1 MNYDF
6 LVIYCC
12 IFLVISSI
20 LIINFS
26 NTVFSLLMLV
36 LNFLIAFLILL
47 LLNCEF
53 LSFIFLLIYVGA
65 IVILFLFLFMLLDIK
80 FKSLSKDLI
89 DNYFFYYILFI
100 IIILFIYCKN
110 PNITVLFTFIDWRLI
125 VNSMYDINIYSK
137 LLYNNFIFEFLL
149 IGIILLLV
157 LVGVIFIINNYINL
171 NSKYPN
177 SIKQVSVRSR
187 FFY

>member
-12 IFLVISSI
+12 VFLVISSI
-20 LIINFS
+20 FIINFS

-36 LNFLIAFLILL
+36 SNFLVGFFILL
-47 LLNCEF
+47 FLNCEF

-65 IVILFLFLFMLLDIK
+65 IVILFLFLLMFLDIK
-80 FKSLSKDLI
+80 FKNLSKNI
-89 DNYFFYYILFI
+89 DNYFYYYILFTV
-100 IIILFIYCKN
+100 IILFTYSKTPSIV
-110 PNITVLFTFIDWRLI
+110 VLFTFIDWRLI
-125 VNSMYDINIYSK
+125 VNSMCDINIYSK
-137 LLYNNFIFEFLL
+137 LLYNNFILEFLL

-157 LVGVIFIINNYINL
+157 LVGVVFIINNYLNL

-177 SIKQVSVRSR
+177 SIKQVSIKSK
-187 FFY
+187 FYY